1 MAGGF
6 GPKGLALLL
15 LCAMTNDEDR
25 MRYFRAVCD
34 KFSEKSVRL
43 KLIELFERGYLE
55 RPDVS
60 SLTERGRQALEAQR
74 A

>member
-1 MAGGF
+1 MQGGF

-15 LCAMTNDEDR
+15 LCSMADDEDR

-34 KFSEKSVRL
+34 KFSEKSVRR
-43 KLIELFERGYLE
+43 KLRELFERGYLE
-55 RPDVS
+55 HPTVS
-60 SLTERGRQALEAQR
+60 SLTPRGRQVLESQR